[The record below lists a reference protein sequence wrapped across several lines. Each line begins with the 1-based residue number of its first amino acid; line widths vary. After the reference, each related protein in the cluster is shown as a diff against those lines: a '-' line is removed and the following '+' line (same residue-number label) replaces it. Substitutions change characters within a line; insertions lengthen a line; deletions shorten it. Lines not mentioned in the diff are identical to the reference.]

1 VAQSYDVAVIGG
13 GIVGAS
19 AACFLAEA
27 GASVVLYERHQ
38 LAAGASGRN
47 SGVVQ
52 HPLDALPAAL
62 HRETVAIY
70 RELAAQD
77 REFRL
82 PPEPAGL
89 LILSQDE
96 DDARRAA
103 REMEA
108 RGSVAA
114 RFVAPE
120 ELRRLE
126 PELAPGL
133 AACRL
138 ETGYP
143 VAPAAATQAF
153 ARRARR
159 AGARLVTQ
167 RAARPLVEQ
176 GRLTG
181 VRLDSAE
188 RVACKQV
195 LVAAGPWTTGLLDA
209 WQGRVP
215 PPISALWGVVVSVRL
230 ARPPTHVLEELGI
243 GDLAT
248 SEPAE
253 STLFSLV
260 SAEGS
265 SGVGS
270 VFAASEP
277 DPAALAPLLLER
289 GARFL
294 SALAGARIQGVRSCA
309 RPLSFDGRP
318 LIGRVTG
325 REGLYVCTGHGAWG
339 ISTGPAS
346 ARLVARLML
355 EGQCAELEAMPEL
368 DAVRVSA

>member
-13 GIVGAS
+13 GIVGTS

-27 GASVVLYERHQ
+27 GASVVLYERHE

-47 SGVVQ
+47 SGAVQ
-52 HPLDALPAAL
+52 HPLEALPAAL

-77 REFRL
+77 REFL
-82 PPEPAGL
+82 LAPEPAGL
-89 LILSQDE
+89 LILSADE
-96 DDARRAA
+96 DGARRAA

-108 RGSVAA
+108 RASVAA
-114 RFVAPE
+114 RFVAPD

-153 ARRARR
+153 ARRALR

-167 RAARPLVEQ
+167 QAARPLLEQ
-176 GRLTG
+176 GRLAG

-188 RVACKQV
+188 RVACRQV
-195 LVAAGPWTTGLLDA
+195 LLAAGPWTTELVDA
-209 WQGRVP
+209 WQERVP

-230 ARPPTHVLEELGI
+230 TRPPTHVLEELGI
-243 GDLAT
+243 GALAT
-248 SEPAE
+248 SEP
-253 STLFSLV
+253 TLFSLV

-270 VFAASEP
+270 VFAAAEP
-277 DPAALAPLLLER
+277 DPATLAPILLER
-289 GARFL
+289 GARYL
-294 SALAGARIQGVRSCA
+294 PALAGARIEGVRSCA
-309 RPLSFDGRP
+309 RPLSFDGMP
-318 LIGRVTG
+318 LIGRVAG

-368 DAVRVSA
+368 DAVRVGA